1 MKNTTITTT
10 NNATYKSHT
19 FEILKEGTSKNGEG
33 FFLVKDLK
41 ARKNKYQI
49 ITLLLENKYFHS
61 LGAVGTEE
69 EANKWYGEYTK
80 RYA

>member
-33 FFLVKDLK
+33 FYLVKDLK

-49 ITLLLENKYFHS
+49 INLELGDEYFHS
-61 LGAVGTEE
+61 FGSVETAEKADE
-69 EANKWYGEYTK
+69 WFKDYSK

>member
-61 LGAVGTEE
+61 MGAVGTEE
-69 EANKWYGEYTK
+69 EANAWFKDYTK